1 MLNLSLNE
9 LKLVAKSKG
18 IKGYKTMSKEI
29 LLSALSELELVE
41 KENNFDDKR
50 LKKIRKDFNEFSAKF
65 SKPQIKEIIKN
76 LYEIKKTQKNLSAQK
91 IKEMEEN
98 LFELE
103 KSLSNSKKC
112 RPQNDFEHK
121 NLKDVGNLFNEIAFN
136 QSNDDEDY
144 NKPIKTKKCL

>member
-29 LLSALSELELVE
+29 LLSALSELELAE

-65 SKPQIKEIIKN
+65 SKPQIKEIRKN
-76 LYEIKKTQKNLSAQK
+76 LYEIKKPKK
-91 IKEMEEN
+91 I
-98 LFELE
+98 FQH
-103 KSLSNSKKC
+103 KK
-112 RPQNDFEHK
+112 
-121 NLKDVGNLFNEIAFN
+121 
-136 QSNDDEDY
+136 
-144 NKPIKTKKCL
+144 